1 MNLTR
6 ETASNPNEILTL
18 KCNLHVEYA
27 RPAAF
32 LLSIEFMSLSVEQ
45 ISSHPRMVTALK
57 QQSRTMLEVY
67 DSSPRLSAVFASQQ
81 RWLMAHIGLA
91 LYFRSHI
98 DPLHRRL
105 TVAHFI
111 ENVLAHGIASRNTA
125 DAFVKEMLN
134 YQFICMLSNS
144 ADKRS
149 RPIRMTDDSLEIVSA
164 WVALHL
170 TTLDA
175 LDDGRRMEVFSS
187 RPELIAQI
195 EPLIADGL
203 LARPTIRK
211 PSGTFSLFAW
221 LDKGGIVLD
230 RITAG
235 LADMP
240 ASAPRIPT
248 EIISATEMAQ
258 WLNLS
263 RSHLMR
269 KLREAEA
276 LGAIGWSG
284 KRSQSAIWVSRGFF
298 NEIVEAQAVK
308 LAVIDAAFEGAQ
320 T

>member
-1 MNLTR
+1 MNLACGIGR
-6 ETASNPNEILTL
+6 KLNEILTL
-18 KCNLHVEYA
+18 RCNLHVEYA

-32 LLSIEFMSLSVEQ
+32 LLSIEFMPLSVEQ
-45 ISSHPRMVTALK
+45 ISSHPRMVAALK

-111 ENVLAHGIASRNTA
+111 ENVLVHGIASRNTA

-134 YQFICMLSNS
+134 YQFIRMLSNS

-149 RPIRMTDDSLEIVSA
+149 RPIQMTDDCLEIVSA

-175 LDDGRRMEVFSS
+175 LDDGQRMEVFSR
-187 RPELIAQI
+187 RPELISRI

-203 LARPTIRK
+203 LARPAIRN

-235 LADMP
+235 LGDVPTNAE
-240 ASAPRIPT
+240 RIPT

-276 LGAIGWSG
+276 LGSIGWSG
-284 KRSQSAIWVSRGFF
+284 KRSQSAMWISRSFF
-298 NEIVEAQAVK
+298 NEIVEAQAIK
-308 LAVIDAAFEGAQ
+308 LAVIDAAFESAQ